1 MTQNSEEHELGIPP
15 GELQEDELRRELE
28 QVHRTRHD
36 TFRHGSDSA
45 LDTHNRRMAELE
57 GEYLRR
63 FPEREVDPERLREG
77 ARREGARPD
86 PELLNN
92 SPLQRP

>member
-1 MTQNSEEHELGIPP
+1 MQDERNAHSDGELGITP
-15 GELQEDELRRELE
+15 GQLNNDELGRELE

-45 LDTHNRRMAELE
+45 LETHTRRTAALE
-57 GEYLRR
+57 AEYLRR

-77 ARREGARPD
+77 AR
-86 PELLNN
+86 
-92 SPLQRP
+92 QKH